1 MASTTFMSFLWPL
14 PLPRLTSIHLLQ
26 RRISTQPCLRKEGP
40 VPPPIELPLNE
51 LTTDMNIAAATS
63 SKITTPPPPPPLAT
77 QPSPQPKP
85 QPSINLPPL
94 PYHVHRTASQKLPI
108 YHLAKR
114 GGNLH
119 QTRVRK
125 IEGDVERLRDEIRIA
140 LGLKEE
146 HVVINR
152 LTGNIIVKVC

>member
-1 MASTTFMSFLWPL
+1 MASKTFMSFLWPL

-26 RRISTQPCLRKEGP
+26 RRISTQPCLRKEGLA
-40 VPPPIELPLNE
+40 PPPTELPLNE
-51 LTTDMNIAAATS
+51 LTTEMNIAAVTS
-63 SKITTPPPPPPLAT
+63 SEITTPPPPPPLAT
-77 QPSPQPKP
+77 QPSPQPKS

-152 LTGNIIVKVC
+152 LTGNIIVKVR

>member
-1 MASTTFMSFLWPL
+1 MASKTFMSFLWPL

-26 RRISTQPCLRKEGP
+26 RRISTQPCLRKE
-40 VPPPIELPLNE
+40 
-51 LTTDMNIAAATS
+51 AAVTS
-63 SKITTPPPPPPLAT
+63 SEITTPPPPPPLVT

-94 PYHVHRTASQKLPI
+94 LYHVHRTASQKLPI

-125 IEGDVERLRDEIRIA
+125 IQGDVERLRDEIRIA

-152 LTGNIIVKVC
+152 LTGNIIVKGWYKDDIRRFLEDRHF